1 MLKIEEEAKKFERYI
16 SQLGYVKVTHCRDC
30 THGKNHVSEF
40 GMPEITCEFTGAVED
55 GEWYCPLGEA
65 R

>member
-1 MLKIEEEAKKFERYI
+1 MTIEEEAKRFELYI
-16 SQLGYVKVTHCRDC
+16 RQLGYVKVTKCKNC
-30 THGKNHVSEF
+30 MHGNNHVSEF

-55 GEWYCPLGEA
+55 GEWYCPLGEP